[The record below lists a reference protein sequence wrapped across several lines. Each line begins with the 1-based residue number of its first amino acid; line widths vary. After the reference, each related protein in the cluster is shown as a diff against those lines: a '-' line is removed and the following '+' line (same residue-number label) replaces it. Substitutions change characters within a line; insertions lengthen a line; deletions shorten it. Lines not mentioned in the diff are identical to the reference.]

1 MDVGYCKL
9 IRWDN
14 TIARILD
21 FLNRQFALND
31 SKLDCIVWKL
41 KKHGTFNVKNVLQ
54 TLIQPQVRVNWA
66 RMVWSAS
73 KKLRTRDKLFQWRIS
88 KFDTCILCNSTREE
102 IEYLFFK
109 CSFSRAVLIKV
120 LWAIKMQRRPLA
132 WNREISWF
140 TRKQMENL

>member
-1 MDVGYCKL
+1 MDAGYCRL

-73 KKLRTRDKLFQWRIS
+73 NIPRH
-88 KFDTCILCNSTREE
+88 
-102 IEYLFFK
+102 
-109 CSFSRAVLIKV
+109 SFVL
-120 LWAIKMQRRPLA
+120 
-132 WNREISWF
+132 
-140 TRKQMENL
+140 NLVSNT